1 MQADVLGAAEAAERF
16 ACPACGAPAGR
27 PCKTRGADVAIG
39 YHTPRFILVPALGDA
54 DEVVVPADR
63 CPGDRWTAG
72 APSLVRIGYVCA
84 ATANEDVS
92 EQFSQLDT
100 AGCART
106 FADTVG
112 PTAGMR
118 PELTRALRLA
128 AGQRSCAER
137 QPVALTVCELARLA
151 RTAAELIEVA
161 GVLQTAD
168 IQLEVR
174 CGPLTGVHDPGGSGS
189 MLFAVLAAAADLDRE
204 HRRQLVRSGQRAA
217 VARGNHGGRPRVF
230 DEVMLAVARRL
241 YSEGVPVPVIAQRLV
256 ISTGK
261 NAGRH
266 PSLASVYRA
275 LSEPGAPRVDAVDRS
290 VPEDGPVRSSP

>member
-1 MQADVLGAAEAAERF
+1 MPGMR
-16 ACPACGAPAGR
+16 GTGR
-27 PCKTRGADVAIG
+27 PCRTRGGDVAIS

-54 DEVVVPADR
+54 DEVVVPAGR
-63 CPGDRWTAG
+63 RPGDRWTAG

-84 ATANEDVS
+84 ATADEDVS

-106 FADTVG
+106 FAETVG
-112 PTAGMR
+112 ATVSMR

-128 AGQRSCAER
+128 AGQRSCADH
-137 QPVALTVCELARLA
+137 QPVVVTVCELARLA
-151 RTAAELIEVA
+151 RTAAELIEAA
-161 GVLQTAD
+161 GVLQAAD
-168 IQLEVR
+168 VRLEIR
-174 CGPLTGVHDPGGSGS
+174 CGPLAGVHDPNSAGS

-204 HRRQLVRSGQRAA
+204 HRRQLVRAGQRAA
-217 VARGNHGGRPRVF
+217 VARGTRGGRPRVF
-230 DEVMLAVARRL
+230 DDVMFAAARRL
-241 YSEGVPVPVIAQRLV
+241 YSEGVPVPLIAQRLV

-275 LSEPGAPRVDAVDRS
+275 LSEPDAPRVDAVDRS